1 MDKSFFKLV
10 DVSDVDV
17 GGDIMPASGAGAGT
31 ALAAVDNAYVMEAA
45 IERFGEWTY
54 RLADLRKMYKVLW
67 YEQPYEVA
75 SEIIRRSGQSDVNW
89 ADASKRVDAYDQ
101 SPSLAYKDLHRV
113 DVPLTQD
120 DNVNLQRG
128 RVLDAGIFGRIYE
141 SLDKFMTK
149 AFRRQ
154 LDYSQLS
161 EDLLEQEGRVQ
172 APAIAGEVVYSW
184 IKMKH

>member
-17 GGDIMPASGAGAGT
+17 DGDIMPASGAGEGSAM
-31 ALAAVDNAYVMEAA
+31 AAVDNAYIMEAA

-54 RLADLRKMYKVLW
+54 RLEELRRMYKVLW

-75 SEIIRRSGQSDVNW
+75 AEILRRSGQSDVNW

-113 DVPLTQD
+113 DVPLTHD
-120 DNVNLQRG
+120 DNVNL
-128 RVLDAGIFGRIYE
+128 
-141 SLDKFMTK
+141 
-149 AFRRQ
+149 
-154 LDYSQLS
+154 
-161 EDLLEQEGRVQ
+161 
-172 APAIAGEVVYSW
+172 
-184 IKMKH
+184 